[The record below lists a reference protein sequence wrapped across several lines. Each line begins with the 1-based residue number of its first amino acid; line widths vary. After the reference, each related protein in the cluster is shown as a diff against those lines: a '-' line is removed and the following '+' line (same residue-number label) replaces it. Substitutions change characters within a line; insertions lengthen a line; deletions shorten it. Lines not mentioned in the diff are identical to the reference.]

1 MDRNLIE
8 NVQKLRKEGK
18 SFGSI
23 AKEFLITKSQACYCN
38 KINLGEYDEKMSSY
52 QKYVD
57 KVCELGT
64 KCTNINQI
72 LHILGKKGTNE
83 YYKQITKILEDNNV
97 DTSHFVFNERI
108 GRANSSKLETKD
120 YLVCG
125 STIASSELKNK
136 LLKEGLK
143 EHKCER
149 CENTEWEGEPIPL
162 QLHHINGD
170 RSDNRLE
177 NLRLLCPNCHALTD
191 NYCGRK
197 LKKEPKKCIICGK
210 EISRKAEYCAD
221 CYNDYVKAKTK
232 NGFVKDTFK
241 SRNKR
246 ELKYPTKEELI
257 NDFKELGSFRAVG
270 KKYGLSDK
278 SIVKWCEKYELPS
291 HCIDMRKYIREI
303 FGEDLKWKFTSG
315 NSKALREY
323 QKKNFKQIELL
334 NSDGSVEKTY
344 SSIEEITNDGFDP
357 KNVHRVCRGKLKT
370 HHKKMFRYK

>member
-18 SFGSI
+18 SFGNI
-23 AKEFLITKSQACYCN
+23 AKELLITKSQACYYN
-38 KINLGEYDEKMSSY
+38 KINLDEYDEKMSSH

-57 KVCELGT
+57 KVCELGI

-83 YYKQITKILEDNNV
+83 YYRQITKILEDNNV
-97 DTSHFVFNERI
+97 DTSHFASNERI
-108 GRANSSKLETKD
+108 EQPNSSKLETKD

-125 STIASSELKNK
+125 SAIASSKLRNR

-149 CENTEWEGEPIPL
+149 CGRTEWEGEPIPL

-170 RSDNRLE
+170 RTDNRLE
-177 NLRLLCPNCHALTD
+177 NLQLLCPNCHTLTD

-197 LKKEPKKCIICGK
+197 LKKEPNKCKICGK
-210 EISRKAEYCAD
+210 EISRNAEYCAD
-221 CYNDYVKAKTK
+221 CYKNYVKVKTE
-232 NGFVKDTFK
+232 NSFAKDTFK
-241 SRNKR
+241 NRNR
-246 ELKYPTKEELI
+246 QELKYPTKEDLI

-278 SIVKWCEKYELPS
+278 SIVKWCEKYDLPS

-303 FGEDLKWKFTSG
+303 FGEDLKWKFTLG
-315 NSKALREY
+315 NSKTLREY

-357 KNVHRVCRGKLKT
+357 KNVYKVCRGKLKT